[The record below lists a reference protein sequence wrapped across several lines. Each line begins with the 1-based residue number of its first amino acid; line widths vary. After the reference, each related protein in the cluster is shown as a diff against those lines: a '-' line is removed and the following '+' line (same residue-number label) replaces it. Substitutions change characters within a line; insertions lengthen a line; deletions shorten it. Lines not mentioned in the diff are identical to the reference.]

1 MRHWLLGLLLGA
13 ALLGSISIGVWL
25 CGGFR
30 LVAAPAPTVLLLQS
44 FWLFLLG
51 AVFEELTFRGYPFQR
66 GIEAMG
72 MIWCQF
78 AFAGLFVLAHLGSP
92 ALRHGAVFLPLLTI
106 FLAGML
112 LGYCY
117 RITRSLALPLGLHM
131 GWNWLQETL
140 GFSVSGRDFAG
151 LWRPVLG
158 QMPD

>member
-1 MRHWLLGLLLGA
+1 LLVERKPFSWIGVKLDQRFMRHWLLGLLLGA

-112 LGYCY
+112 LGYRC
-117 RITRSLALPLGLHM
+117 RWACTWDGTGCKRR
-131 GWNWLQETL
+131 W
-140 GFSVSGRDFAG
+140 DF
-151 LWRPVLG
+151 R
-158 QMPD
+158 